1 MSSYTC
7 AGDARGKS
15 RKDERTHA
23 GVIIAGTFYLRKV
36 VIITDIQVIGQLIA
50 SLGFPIVA
58 CGALFWLVNK
68 QDERHKEEMNG
79 LRKTIEDNTNVLT
92 SLKELIQ
99 IIVNRENK

>member
-1 MSSYTC
+1 M
-7 AGDARGKS
+7 
-15 RKDERTHA
+15 
-23 GVIIAGTFYLRKV
+23 
-36 VIITDIQVIGQLIA
+36 DIQVIGQLIA

-68 QDERHKEEMNG
+68 QDERQKDEMDG

-99 IIVNRENK
+99 IIVNKETKK

>member
-1 MSSYTC
+1 M
-7 AGDARGKS
+7 
-15 RKDERTHA
+15 
-23 GVIIAGTFYLRKV
+23 
-36 VIITDIQVIGQLIA
+36 DIQIIGQLIA

-58 CGALFWLVNK
+58 CCALFWLVNK

-99 IIVNRENK
+99 IIVNKDNTK